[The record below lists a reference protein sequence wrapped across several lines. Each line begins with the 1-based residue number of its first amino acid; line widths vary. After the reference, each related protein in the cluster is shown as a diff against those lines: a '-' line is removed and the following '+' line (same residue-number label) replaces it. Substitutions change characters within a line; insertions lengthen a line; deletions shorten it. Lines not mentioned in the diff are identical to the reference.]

1 MKKVLFLCLL
11 SATGSYSAFAQK
23 PKPAPAAP
31 GKPVLTNSIDS
42 FSYAVGLSVA
52 GSLQEQG
59 VGKVNTQL
67 IARGINEAL
76 ANQKTLLTKEQAN
89 MTLQQKL
96 QEYAKNKVNAE
107 KARGAAYME
116 QNKKRKE
123 VVSLP
128 NGLQYEVMQSG
139 EAGGPKPTAK
149 DTVVVHYTG
158 TLVDGTV
165 FDSSVQRGEP
175 ATFPVGGVIQGWT
188 KILQLMTKGDK
199 WKVVIPSELGYG
211 DNGAGHTIK
220 PGATLI
226 FEINLIDIKPA
237 Q

>member
-31 GKPVLTNSIDS
+31 GKPALTNAIDS

-59 VGKVNTQL
+59 VEKVNTQL
-67 IARGINEAL
+67 IARGISEAL

>member
-11 SATGSYSAFAQK
+11 SATGSLSAFAQK
-23 PKPAPAAP
+23 PKPAAPA
-31 GKPVLTNSIDS
+31 KPALTNAIDS

-59 VGKVNTQL
+59 VEKVNTQM
-67 IARGINEAL
+67 IARGISEAL

-96 QEYAKNKVNAE
+96 QEYANKKVNAE

-211 DNGAGHTIK
+211 DNGAGHMIK

>member
-1 MKKVLFLCLL
+1 MKKALLLCLL
-11 SATGSYSAFAQK
+11 SATGSLSVFAQK
-23 PKPAPAAP
+23 PKTAPAAP
-31 GKPVLTNSIDS
+31 GKPALTNAIDS

-59 VGKVNTQL
+59 VEKVNTQM
-67 IARGINEAL
+67 IARGISDAL

-96 QEYAKNKVNAE
+96 QEYANKKVNAE

-158 TLVDGTV
+158 TLVDGSV
-165 FDSSVQRGEP
+165 FDSSVKRGEP
-175 ATFPVGGVIQGWT
+175 ATFPVGGVIPGWT

-211 DNGAGHTIK
+211 DNGAGHMIK